1 MKQEIDLH
9 RLRLIIRGAK
19 DFYDHDG
26 VEIKSILEELGHAE
40 YNKMMDSIETALIW
54 LRRIVE
60 DAIDSEAKEKA

>member
-26 VEIKSILEELGHAE
+26 AEIRVILEDLGQ
-40 YNKMMDSIETALIW
+40 YGYMKTMDSIETALIW
-54 LRRIVE
+54 LRRLVE

>member
-1 MKQEIDLH
+1 MKQGIDLH

-26 VEIKSILEELGHAE
+26 AEVKSILEELGYAE

-60 DAIDSEAKEKA
+60 DAIDSETKENA